1 MTHRQRQS
9 GVCVRKDTSTVVTHV
24 CSCVSLTCALASGQ
38 VKVAAV
44 RKKNAEKEKGFAKKM
59 FG

>member
-1 MTHRQRQS
+1 MTRIPEKR
-9 GVCVRKDTSTVVTHV
+9 RR
-24 CSCVSLTCALASGQ
+24 LTTRWWRQ